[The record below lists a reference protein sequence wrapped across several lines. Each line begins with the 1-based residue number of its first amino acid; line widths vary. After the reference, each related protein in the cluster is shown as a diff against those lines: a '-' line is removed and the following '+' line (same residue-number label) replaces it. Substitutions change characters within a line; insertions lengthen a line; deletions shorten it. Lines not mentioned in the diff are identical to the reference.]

1 METVYLESFEKDL
14 RKLKEKKI
22 KSGLL
27 NVIEQIKTC
36 ESMTDIKNL
45 KKIKGVKAFYRV
57 KIGNYRLGIKIQER
71 TVTFIRFLHRKE
83 IYRFFP

>member
-1 METVYLESFEKDL
+1 METIYLESFEKDL
-14 RKLKEKKI
+14 RKLKEKKV

-27 NVIEQIKTC
+27 NVIEQIKVC
-36 ESMTDIKNL
+36 EGMTGIKNL
-45 KKIKGVKAFYRV
+45 KKIKGVKKFYRV
-57 KIGNYRLGIKIQER
+57 KIGDYRLGIKIQGR